1 VKAWNS
7 LVKFL
12 KEVRSELKKVSWPNK
27 NDVFVNTTAVIV
39 VSVLCGFFIG
49 GVDVLFRNVL
59 KVIF

>member
-1 VKAWNS
+1 MKAWNN

-39 VSVLCGFFIG
+39 VSVICGVYIG
-49 GVDVLFRNVL
+49 GIDVIFKSVL
-59 KVIF
+59 KAIF